1 MSISL
6 ENLRRDIRT
15 RIESDQLV
23 STAWILV
30 PLLEVV
36 ALIIFILV
44 IILLLVQFVIAV
56 QLQNPAGLP
65 RAPELAGVVNT
76 YRSVAFILGLVF
88 AYPVYKLIKRRNTHF
103 ARQVLLYEDL
113 TSMAKELGAKKGVE
127 VSLSLNNLDRAARE
141 AKSEETEKNAFLWTI
156 LTLATTAAALDAG
169 AGAGLGLSFLGTL
182 TTFYVFYF
190 LMRDLYNHERRED
203 MFFDELSRTLMA
215 LGVMPGLPRR
225 MSPTP
230 SRSFAL
236 YVLLTIVTVRFFWV
250 YWVYT
255 LINDP
260 NNHFRQQAFIE
271 DTALAQITPLMN

>member
-6 ENLRRDIRT
+6 ENLRRDVRT

-30 PLLEVV
+30 PMLEIV
-36 ALIIFILV
+36 ALIVFILV
-44 IILLLVQFVIAV
+44 IIVLVVQYVIAS

-65 RAPELAGVVNT
+65 RAPELAGAVFT
-76 YRSVAFILGLVF
+76 FGFVAFILGLAF
-88 AYPVYKLIKRRNTHF
+88 AYLVYKLIRRRNTHF
-103 ARQVLLYEDL
+103 ARQAFLYEDL
-113 TSMAKELGAKKGVE
+113 TSMTRELAAKKGVDVS
-127 VSLSLNNLDRAARE
+127 VSLNTLGRAARE
-141 AKSEETEKNAFLWTI
+141 AGSEETEKNAVLWTI
-156 LTLATTAAALDAG
+156 LTLTTTAGALGGG
-169 AGAGLGLSFLGTL
+169 AVSGLSLLPTL
-182 TTFYVFYF
+182 ATLYVYYF

-236 YVLLTIVTVRFFWV
+236 YVLLTIVTVGFFWV

-271 DTALAQITPLMN
+271 DTALAQVTPLMT